1 MELRSNIV
9 FQTIGTGFMI
19 HLLPSDLRQKL
30 VHVNLAW
37 DGEGIKPIRFQYGDN
52 PKSKM
57 YKNLEY
63 IESVLNDRGY
73 DLRIIED
80 QKRFQIMR
88 NKMMQRTQ
96 GFQQLYNLRG
106 QL

>member
-1 MELRSNIV
+1 
-9 FQTIGTGFMI
+9 
-19 HLLPSDLRQKL
+19 
-30 VHVNLAW
+30 
-37 DGEGIKPIRFQYGDN
+37 
-52 PKSKM
+52 M

-88 NKMMQRTQ
+88 NRMMQRTQ

>member
-37 DGEGIKPIRFQYGDN
+37 DGDGIKPIRFQYGDN

-88 NKMMQRTQ
+88 NKMMQ
-96 GFQQLYNLRG
+96 
-106 QL
+106 